1 MIVKLSL
8 FLLLKVIANSKEKL
22 IAIVGRAITVHS
34 EMEERSK
41 ETILKK
47 YAKKKKGDNFR
58 RSNSEKPNIVI
69 AIWKND

>member
-1 MIVKLSL
+1 
-8 FLLLKVIANSKEKL
+8 
-22 IAIVGRAITVHS
+22 
-34 EMEERSK
+34 MEERSK